1 MSYQTALTISNVIK
15 DVHAKK
21 YLLPAIQRE
30 FVWNPSQIERLF
42 DSLMRDYPISSF
54 LFWKVS
60 KDKVKDYQFYE
71 FLRSYHEKNNR
82 HNPKANVK
90 GEEEIIAVLDGQQRL
105 TSIYIGLKGI
115 YAYKLP
121 KKRWDNELAY
131 PKRRL
136 YLNLLSPSEEQE
148 LEFDFEFLTD
158 EEALFKDNNTFWF
171 AVGDILDL
179 KELHEINDYMINR
192 GLFSDYGKEKAAF
205 ANRALSKLHSVIHV
219 KPTISY
225 YLEES
230 EKLDKVLNIFI
241 RINSG
246 GTILSYSD
254 LLLSIA
260 TAQWEE
266 KDAREEI
273 TTFVDEIN
281 NIGNGFN
288 FNKDFVLKTCLVLS
302 DFTDVAFKV
311 DNFNKGNMLK
321 IEKNWENISNAIR
334 LAVKLVHSF
343 GYSRDTLTS
352 TNAIIPIAYYLLKIG
367 LPDNFDVNGK
377 VTADKNRI
385 KQWLILTLLKRVFS
399 GTPDNLLR
407 QIRKVVS
414 EEFATGFPLEK
425 IIHAFKGT
433 PKTLVFSN
441 EDVENLLWSKYGQP
455 STFSILALLYPS
467 LDFRNKFHI
476 DHIFPKSAF
485 TQRKL
490 KKRGIAEDDI
500 EEYMGL
506 YDYIGNLQLLEAL
519 PNIQKQDKDFD
530 NWLSEFDIDEQAEFK
545 KRHHIPKEDLSF
557 ENFVKVFKKR
567 EELITKKLK
576 ELVQIEL
583 EELENKN
590 TEKHPNN
597 K

>member
-1 MSYQTALTISNVIK
+1 MSYQTALPIANVIK
-15 DVHAKK
+15 DIHAKK
-21 YLLPAIQRE
+21 YLLPSIQRE
-30 FVWNPSQIERLF
+30 FVWNPAQIEKLF

-60 KDKVKDYQFYE
+60 KDRVKDFQFYE

-136 YLNLLSPSEEQE
+136 YLNLLSPSEDQE
-148 LEFDFEFLTD
+148 LEFDFEFLTE
-158 EEALFKDNNTFWF
+158 EEAIVKDTNTYWF

-179 KELHEINDYMINR
+179 KELHEVNEYMINR
-192 GLFSDYGKEKAAF
+192 GLFSDYGREKAAF

-311 DNFNKGNMLK
+311 DNFNKSNMLK
-321 IEKNWENISNAIR
+321 IEKNWEDISNAIR
-334 LAVKLVHSF
+334 LAVKLVHSY
-343 GYSRDTLTS
+343 GYNRDTLTS

-367 LPDNFDVNGK
+367 LPDNFDLSNK
-377 VTADKNRI
+377 VTTDRNKI

-414 EEFATGFPLEK
+414 EEFANGFPLEK
-425 IIHAFKGT
+425 IINAFKGT
-433 PKTLVFSN
+433 PKTLIFSN
-441 EDVENLLWSKYGQP
+441 EDIENLLWSKYGQP

-490 KKRGIAEDDI
+490 KKRGVAENDI
-500 EEYMGL
+500 EEYMSL

-519 PNIQKQDKDFD
+519 PNIQKQDRDFD
-530 NWLSEFDIDEQAEFK
+530 VWLSEFDIDEQGEFN
-545 KRHHIPKEDLSF
+545 KRHYIPKEDLTF
-557 ENFVKVFKKR
+557 GNFVKAFKKR
-567 EELITKKLK
+567 EELIIKKLK
-576 ELVQIEL
+576 GIVQVEIGTEDS
-583 EELENKN
+583 EKN
-590 TEKHPNN
+590 TE
-597 K
+597 